1 MDRIVTL
8 LAAGMVA
15 LAVGVSCDDDT
26 SGGDGGTTTSSSSTS
41 GATGGGGSGGDG
53 GTTSSSSS
61 SSSGGGG
68 GSSSSSSGSQPP
80 CGSTVQG
87 GDVCPQ
93 LNASCVKTD
102 GCCQC
107 LELVGC
113 NPDPIWACLTPA
125 NDPGCV
131 TNPPSHAET
140 CGTEGL
146 VCQYCTPTGVEI
158 WRCHNLA
165 WLAQMPGCGD

>member
-8 LAAGMVA
+8 VAAGSLAVA
-15 LAVGVSCDDDT
+15 LGVSCGDESTDDNSSTTT
-26 SGGDGGTTTSSSSTS
+26 SSTSTSGDGGDGGN
-41 GATGGGGSGGDG
+41 GGGSGAG
-53 GTTSSSSS
+53 GSSSSS
-61 SSSGGGG
+61 SSST
-68 GSSSSSSGSQPP
+68 SSSSSSGSQPP

-93 LNASCVKTD
+93 LGASCVQSD

-131 TNPPSHAET
+131 TNPPSHNET

-146 VCQYCTPTGVEI
+146 VCEYCTPTGVEL
-158 WRCHNLA
+158 WRCHNLV